1 MSDFGT
7 EQLRSQHFVK
17 RSFHYQCLDLKYIAP
32 KRIVTN
38 KLKLIIYDIR
48 LKNLHSF
55 KDLISLDA
63 SILKELEA
71 TVTILSAV
79 SQKVTQV
86 QYPYIGVCYV
96 THSSQPNFRPIIDH
110 YIISIRILEINKYN
124 TLKIKKNKHKE
135 KCKKA
140 TKRAYATQDCHV

>member
-1 MSDFGT
+1 MRRKIARVQKLTESTAFLTRKVQEFFHRNLVSLVSDFGT
-7 EQLRSQHFVK
+7 KQLRSQHFVK
-17 RSFHYQCLDLKYIAP
+17 RLFHYQCLDLKYIAP

-38 KLKLIIYDIR
+38 KLKLIFIYDIR

-96 THSSQPNFRPIIDH
+96 THSSQPNFRPIIGH
-110 YIISIRILEINKYN
+110 YIIFIRY
-124 TLKIKKNKHKE
+124 
-135 KCKKA
+135 
-140 TKRAYATQDCHV
+140 

>member
-1 MSDFGT
+1 MRRKIARVQKLRESTAFMTRKVQEFFNRHLVSLVSDLGT

-17 RSFHYQCLDLKYIAP
+17 RSFHYQCLDLNYIAP
-32 KRIVTN
+32 IKELLPIS
-38 KLKLIIYDIR
+38 KLIIYDIR
-48 LKNLHSF
+48 LNLRSF

-86 QYPYIGVCYV
+86 QYPKLGVCYV
-96 THSSQPNFRPIIDH
+96 THSSQPNFRPIIGPCV
-110 YIISIRILEINKYN
+110 ISIRY
-124 TLKIKKNKHKE
+124 
-135 KCKKA
+135 
-140 TKRAYATQDCHV
+140 

>member
-17 RSFHYQCLDLKYIAP
+17 RSFHYRCLDLKYIAP

-48 LKNLHSF
+48 LKNLQSF

-96 THSSQPNFRPIIDH
+96 THSN
-110 YIISIRILEINKYN
+110 
-124 TLKIKKNKHKE
+124 HKPLY
-135 KCKKA
+135 
-140 TKRAYATQDCHV
+140 KRH